1 MGEKIL
7 RKQAGGGV
15 TKEAGRWGGAGRE
28 ISQRGGGRTVGDGT
42 VGDGTVGDGTVGD
55 GTVGDGTV
63 GDGTVGG
70 VFPGDKS
77 FVRPGNGLK
86 AGGVSG
92 SAGNPLKNY
101 ASRDETTVLQTTG
114 GFSRGGGLRLRVGA
128 GGAAGRDGGDGG
140 GAGVAVVSG
149 GG

>member
-1 MGEKIL
+1 M
-7 RKQAGGGV
+7 
-15 TKEAGRWGGAGRE
+15 
-28 ISQRGGGRTVGDGT
+28 GGRGT
-42 VGDGTVGDGTVGD
+42 RNLTARGEVQSGGRR
-55 GTVGDGTV
+55 V

-86 AGGVSG
+86 AGGCIWVG
-92 SAGNPLKNY
+92 WKPLKNY

-114 GFSRGGGLRLRVGA
+114 GFSRGGGLRLGVGA

-140 GAGVAVVSG
+140 GDGVAVVSG

>member
-1 MGEKIL
+1 M
-7 RKQAGGGV
+7 
-15 TKEAGRWGGAGRE
+15 
-28 ISQRGGGRTVGDGT
+28 GGRGT
-42 VGDGTVGDGTVGD
+42 RNLTARGEERGAQSE
-55 GTVGDGTV
+55 

-114 GFSRGGGLRLRVGA
+114 GF
-128 GGAAGRDGGDGG
+128 
-140 GAGVAVVSG
+140 
-149 GG
+149 